1 MQAFR
6 EAHHTCS
13 QRTNKSC
20 TRVGVDAGP
29 TTDPPHFRHTLL
41 WKLPLQ
47 RGSYPKVSRLFL
59 KDLRVQQCLCT
70 AQVLPSEPSMSKV
83 TSPPPP
89 WSKLPPYH
97 PLWAAAFA
105 QEPMASLAHIEVER
119 RLAQPPLSPHPGR
132 ARTAGRNTLTIYGDC
147 LARPLLNATFVSE
160 LAESLY
166 TTPALSAAW
175 LHLHYGPTLDPG
187 LLPLRSRA
195 NAATSLLI
203 SRQSVLYQYTSCT

>member
-1 MQAFR
+1 MPTSSSYAGPPRVPSSNLVMHCNTRRFIPSLITHHKVQRSAQASR
-6 EAHHTCS
+6 DAHDACS

-119 RLAQPPLSPHPGR
+119 RLAQPPLSPHPGPPHFRQRHNYHLWEWPCKPPLGSRFRQR
-132 ARTAGRNTLTIYGDC
+132 AG
-147 LARPLLNATFVSE
+147 
-160 LAESLY
+160 
-166 TTPALSAAW
+166 
-175 LHLHYGPTLDPG
+175 
-187 LLPLRSRA
+187 
-195 NAATSLLI
+195 
-203 SRQSVLYQYTSCT
+203 